1 MSAPDFIFQA
11 TGHIAGWL
19 AGLDV
24 FALAED
30 AFRVEGAEPEKKLP
44 AALVYPLGE
53 EAAPSVGGR
62 GPAVQIVTARIG
74 VLHIVSAP
82 NRPAGRGKGH
92 ERTMAAVKASRE
104 AILRKRTGAGG
115 PIPGARAPARPDG
128 RRTGGD
134 RERPHLLARPLH
146 RRVDARFTAVQRRV
160 NGRARRVQ

>member
-24 FALAED
+24 FALADD

-115 PIPGARAPARPDG
+115 PIPGARAPPVL
-128 RRTGGD
+128 TGGAL
-134 RERPHLLARPLH
+134 EEIA
-146 RRVDARFTAVQRRV
+146 
-160 NGRARRVQ
+160 NGRIYWLDRYTVEWTLDSQQFNGA

>member
-115 PIPGARAPARPDG
+115 PIPGARATPVL
-128 RRTGGD
+128 TGGAL
-134 RERPHLLARPLH
+134 EEIA
-146 RRVDARFTAVQRRV
+146 
-160 NGRARRVQ
+160 NGRIYWLDRYTVEWTLDSQQFNGA